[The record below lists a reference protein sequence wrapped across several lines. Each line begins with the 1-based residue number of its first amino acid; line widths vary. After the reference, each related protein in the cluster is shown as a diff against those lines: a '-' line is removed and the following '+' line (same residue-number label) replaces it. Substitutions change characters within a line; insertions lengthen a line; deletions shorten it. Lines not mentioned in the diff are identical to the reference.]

1 MTNTKLKEVLTPIW
15 EDRIKRETALYVSIQ
30 FSDQNPLREWAMEK
44 EHIYSQICHQVGFTL
59 SWALEEAREKAPE
72 ASAEDVLNTLV
83 EIAREEHD
91 RYLGRRSLEEARQKY
106 AEFKAAK
113 A

>member
-30 FSDQNPLREWAMEK
+30 FSEPEPAARMGDGE

-72 ASAEDVLNTLV
+72 ATAEDVLNTLV

-91 RYLGRRSLEEARQKY
+91 AT
-106 AEFKAAK
+106 
-113 A
+113 